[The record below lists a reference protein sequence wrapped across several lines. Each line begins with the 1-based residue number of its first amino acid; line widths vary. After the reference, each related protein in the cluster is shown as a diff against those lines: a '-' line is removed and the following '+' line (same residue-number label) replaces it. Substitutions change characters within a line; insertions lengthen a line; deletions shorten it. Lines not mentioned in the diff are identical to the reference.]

1 MFGKW
6 FVVRITMSIE
16 GGVAQNIAQFDTE
29 KKATDN
35 FYDELSQ
42 YGGNDKVAIVRM
54 NLINSDGNVIN
65 SIARDNRVFAPTV
78 EE

>member
-1 MFGKW
+1 MFEKW
-6 FVVRITMSIE
+6 FVVRITMNIE

-35 FYDELSQ
+35 FYDELAS

-54 NLINSDGNVIN
+54 ILINASGVAIN
-65 SIARDNRVFAPTV
+65 SITRDNRVV
-78 EE
+78 EPIVEG